1 MKLLKSKPD
10 AKEIEE
16 LSKLHQFVT
25 GCIVKIRTE
34 MANIQHN
41 NSNETAQ
48 TTNQLFEPIIFKFQ
62 NKYDLHID
70 SAITSLKLKL
80 AAAIT
85 LPQMLT
91 EILNN
96 VYRHAQSQN
105 VTIVVKVAED
115 KLKMIV
121 TDFGIGFDQNQEI
134 KKNHYGLSGL
144 KNNVKNLYG
153 TLTINSAVDEG
164 TSIIVE
170 IPLEVAKEDE

>member
-1 MKLLKSKPD
+1 MKKFFNWY
-10 AKEIEE
+10 AH
-16 LSKLHQFVT
+16 KLNKHPKTVF
-25 GCIVKIRTE
+25 GIGIMIAIVIIIAGFGFGGTL
-34 MANIQHN
+34 
-41 NSNETAQ
+41 SNEAMSISGTPATKAAKIANKHFKNPNNGAQ
-48 TTNQLFEPIIFKFQ
+48 AQ
-62 NKYDLHID
+62 
-70 SAITSLKLKL
+70 L

-85 LPQMLT
+85 LSQMLT

-96 VYRHAQSQN
+96 VYRHVQSQN

-144 KNNVKNLYG
+144 KNNIKNLYG

-170 IPLEVAKEDE
+170 IPLEVAKEGE